1 MVVNH
6 EDNIE
11 KVEFDNPA
19 TKGASMKA
27 LISPKEGWEGYVM
40 RVLELTEG
48 GYSPKHNHPWAHI
61 NYMLEGEGILFIDG
75 EETEVKKGSYAYIPE
90 NTDHQFKNAGEDVFK
105 FICIVP
111 EIGHK

>member
-1 MVVNH
+1 MIVSH

-11 KVEFDNPA
+11 KVEFTSPE

-27 LISPKEGWEGYVM
+27 LISPSEGWEGHVM
-40 RVLELTEG
+40 RVVELSEG
-48 GYSPKHNHPWAHI
+48 GYSPKHSHPWPHI
-61 NYMLEGEGILFIDG
+61 NYMLEGKGVLFLDG
-75 EETEVKKGSYAYIPE
+75 EEHEVKAGSYAYVPQ
-90 NTDHQFKNAGEDVFK
+90 DKLHQFKNAGEGVFK